1 MSTFLPRPND
11 LILVCI
17 VPKPRDLDIART
29 LGWYRI
35 PLVSGPDIIAADFL
49 AFYQPASFGDEHK
62 WRIEYVAPVNGYE
75 LALRID
81 LFKDEP
87 EHPNAMNEYF
97 KMELGPMRALSTPI
111 PAKDWKRITFFYTT
125 GDRLM
130 AASSIEDL
138 QVPAEGRGI
147 LYKAIR
153 EKAIKDQGYDTRKT
167 PELPIDL
174 DLLALFTLR
183 GSAAAFFDLSEEDDD
198 ETD

>member
-1 MSTFLPRPND
+1 MSNFLPRPND

-35 PLVSGPDIIAADFL
+35 PLVTGPDIIAADFL
-49 AFYQPASFGDEHK
+49 AFYQPASFGDDHK
-62 WRIEYVAPVNGYE
+62 WRIEYVAPVTGYE

-97 KMELGPMRALSTPI
+97 KMELGPTRALPAPI

-125 GDRLM
+125 GDRLT
-130 AASSIEDL
+130 AAASIEDL
-138 QVPAEGRGI
+138 QVPAEGRSV

-167 PELPIDL
+167 PELPINL
-174 DLLALFTLR
+174 DLLAMFNLRASGAALFD
-183 GSAAAFFDLSEEDDD
+183 FSEGDD
-198 ETD
+198 EAD